1 MRELPAFLSGPMAL
15 LLTNAEGFRAHVVL
29 TGGSAGGSGESVAGE
44 LMSRGGKLVF
54 APEPAGTGGKRAR
67 AEDFS
72 FIWDVSEGRGFM
84 LNGPL
89 QGYAPIAAKT
99 RFTNVVASAARNT
112 SAPEKVGGHTC
123 QQAEVKVWSSDGAAT
138 VLYVWRAT
146 DLKGVPLRIT
156 GATPGTPL
164 ALNISKV
171 RMESPPN
178 DLFLPPDGFTK
189 YASAEA
195 MMTELMGRQQ
205 NQKQKPGY
213 EPPPSD
219 EIGNRDVRAPNRSL

>member
-1 MRELPAFLSGPMAL
+1 MAL
-15 LLTNAEGFRAHVVL
+15 LLTNADGFRARVAL
-29 TGGSAGGSGESVAGE
+29 TGGSAGGPEESVAGE
-44 LMSRGGKLVF
+44 LLSRGGKLLF
-54 APEPAGTGGKRAR
+54 APEPGGAGGKRAR

-72 FIWDVSEGRGFM
+72 FIWDASEGRGFM

-99 RFTNVVASAARNT
+99 RFTNVVASAARNP
-112 SAPEKVGGHTC
+112 SAPEKVGGHPC
-123 QQAEVKVWSSDGAAT
+123 QQTEVKVWSSDGAAT
-138 VLYVWRAT
+138 VLYVWRAA

-156 GATPGTPL
+156 AAAPGTPL
-164 ALNISKV
+164 ALNLSKV
-171 RMESPPN
+171 RMENPPN

-195 MMTELMGRQQ
+195 LMTELMVRQHYH
-205 NQKQKPGY
+205 KRKPGY

-219 EIGNRDVRAPNRSL
+219 EIGYRDARAPNRSQ